1 MRYLDR
7 LIASEILPDAYKEWR
22 VYRQKLTDFIEENC
36 VTEGDR
42 KPVLAIW
49 GAGRSNDIDLAR
61 LTERFKLVLIDRDAE
76 GLAQACKTYGLEGAD
91 AICVDLPFWNVEL
104 ETYEM
109 FEALLAEGEE
119 AEIVIEHLKQVA
131 FDNSHR
137 VLPDIGR
144 KFDYSVCVGLHSQ
157 LNARFAGLLYMYRE
171 NYDEE
176 ELQMI
181 ENAIRALNEAAVTRT
196 NDVIYMLTE
205 KLMVFGLEWAVVNE
219 SAMDQWGVDDA
230 EMAGLLAEANEE
242 IPTGNEN
249 DVIGYERLSGLW
261 QDLVPEDIEGALQ
274 LRHDIGM
281 HKDFDIQI
289 EAERRLFWPFA
300 WKERKKGYVM
310 ELLAVQPIE

>member
-1 MRYLDR
+1 MGYLDR
-7 LIASEILPDAYKEWR
+7 LIASEVLPNAYKEWR
-22 VYRQKLTDFIEENC
+22 GYRQKLTDFIEENC
-36 VTEGDR
+36 VAEGGC

-49 GAGRSNDIDLAR
+49 GAGRSNDIDLAK
-61 LTERFKLVLIDRDAE
+61 LAERFKLVLIDRDAE
-76 GLAQACKTYGLEGAD
+76 GLAQACKAYGLEETD

-137 VLPDIGR
+137 VLPEIGR
-144 KFDYSVCVGLHSQ
+144 RFDYSVCVGLHSQ

-219 SAMDQWGVDDA
+219 SAMDQW
-230 EMAGLLAEANEE
+230 
-242 IPTGNEN
+242 EN
-249 DVIGYERLSGLW
+249 
-261 QDLVPEDIEGALQ
+261 LVPEEIEGALQ

-281 HKDFDIQI
+281 HKDFDIRI

-310 ELLAVQPIE
+310 ELLAVQPLE

>member
-7 LIASEILPDAYKEWR
+7 LIASEVLPNAYKEWR
-22 VYRQKLTDFIEENC
+22 GYRQKLTDFIEENC
-36 VTEGDR
+36 VAEGGC

-61 LTERFKLVLIDRDAE
+61 LAERFKLVLIDRDAE
-76 GLAQACKTYGLEGAD
+76 GLAQACKTYGLEETD

-119 AEIVIEHLKQVA
+119 AEIVIEHLKLVA

-137 VLPDIGR
+137 GLPEIGR
-144 KFDYSVCVGLHSQ
+144 RFDYSVCVGLHSQ

-219 SAMDQWGVDDA
+219 SAMDQW
-230 EMAGLLAEANEE
+230 
-242 IPTGNEN
+242 EN
-249 DVIGYERLSGLW
+249 
-261 QDLVPEDIEGALQ
+261 LVPEEIEGALQ

-281 HKDFDIQI
+281 HKDFDIRI

-310 ELLAVQPIE
+310 ELLAVQPLE

>member
-7 LIASEILPDAYKEWR
+7 LIASEVLPNAYKEWR
-22 VYRQKLTDFIEENC
+22 GYRQKLTDFIEENC
-36 VTEGDR
+36 VAEGGC

-61 LTERFKLVLIDRDAE
+61 LAERFKLVLIDRDAE
-76 GLAQACKTYGLEGAD
+76 GLVQACKTYGLEETD
-91 AICVDLPFWNVEL
+91 VICVDLPFWNVEL

-144 KFDYSVCVGLHSQ
+144 RFDYSVCVGLHSQ

-205 KLMVFGLEWAVVNE
+205 NLMVFGLEWAVVNE
-219 SAMDQWGVDDA
+219 SAMDQW
-230 EMAGLLAEANEE
+230 EKF
-242 IPTGNEN
+242 
-249 DVIGYERLSGLW
+249 
-261 QDLVPEDIEGALQ
+261 VPEDIEGALQ

-281 HKDFDIQI
+281 HKDFDIRI

-310 ELLAVQPIE
+310 ELLAVQPLE

>member
-7 LIASEILPDAYKEWR
+7 LIASEVLPNAYKEWR
-22 VYRQKLTDFIEENC
+22 GYRQKLTDFIEENC
-36 VTEGDR
+36 VAEGGG

-61 LTERFKLVLIDRDAE
+61 LAERFKLVLIDRDAE
-76 GLAQACKTYGLEGAD
+76 GLAQACKTYGLEETD

-144 KFDYSVCVGLHSQ
+144 RFDYSVCVGLHSQ

-219 SAMDQWGVDDA
+219 SAMDQW
-230 EMAGLLAEANEE
+230 EKF
-242 IPTGNEN
+242 
-249 DVIGYERLSGLW
+249 
-261 QDLVPEDIEGALQ
+261 VPEDIEGALQ

-281 HKDFDIQI
+281 HKDFDIRI

-310 ELLAVQPIE
+310 ELLAVQPLE

>member
-7 LIASEILPDAYKEWR
+7 LIASEVLPNAYKEWR
-22 VYRQKLTDFIEENC
+22 GYRQKLTDFIEENC
-36 VTEGDR
+36 VAEGGG

-61 LTERFKLVLIDRDAE
+61 LAERFKLVLIDRDAE
-76 GLAQACKTYGLEGAD
+76 RLVQACKTYGLEKTD
-91 AICVDLPFWNVEL
+91 VICVDLPFWNVEL

-144 KFDYSVCVGLHSQ
+144 RFDYSVCVGLHSQ

-219 SAMDQWGVDDA
+219 SAMDQW
-230 EMAGLLAEANEE
+230 
-242 IPTGNEN
+242 
-249 DVIGYERLSGLW
+249 ER
-261 QDLVPEDIEGALQ
+261 LVPEDIEGALQ

-281 HKDFDIQI
+281 HKDFDIRI

-310 ELLAVQPIE
+310 ELLAVQPLE

>member
-7 LIASEILPDAYKEWR
+7 LIASEVLPNAYKEWR
-22 VYRQKLTDFIEENC
+22 GYRQKLTDFIEENC
-36 VTEGDR
+36 VAEGGR

-61 LTERFKLVLIDRDAE
+61 LAERFKLVLIDRDAE
-76 GLAQACKTYGLEGAD
+76 GLAQACKAYGLEETD

-137 VLPDIGR
+137 VLPEIR
-144 KFDYSVCVGLHSQ
+144 RRFDYSVCVGLHSQ

-219 SAMDQWGVDDA
+219 SAMDQW
-230 EMAGLLAEANEE
+230 EKF
-242 IPTGNEN
+242 
-249 DVIGYERLSGLW
+249 
-261 QDLVPEDIEGALQ
+261 VPEDIEGALQ

-281 HKDFDIQI
+281 HKDFDIRI

-310 ELLAVQPIE
+310 ELLAVQPLE

>member
-7 LIASEILPDAYKEWR
+7 LIASEVLPNAYKEWR
-22 VYRQKLTDFIEENC
+22 GYRQKLTDFIEENC
-36 VTEGDR
+36 VAEGGC

-61 LTERFKLVLIDRDAE
+61 LAERFKLVLIDRDAE
-76 GLAQACKTYGLEGAD
+76 GLAQACKAYGLEETD

-137 VLPDIGR
+137 VLPEI
-144 KFDYSVCVGLHSQ
+144 DYSVCVGLHSQ

-219 SAMDQWGVDDA
+219 SAMEQW
-230 EMAGLLAEANEE
+230 EK
-242 IPTGNEN
+242 
-249 DVIGYERLSGLW
+249 
-261 QDLVPEDIEGALQ
+261 LVPEDIEGALQ

-281 HKDFDIQI
+281 HKDFDIRI

-300 WKERKKGYVM
+300 WKKGYVM
-310 ELLAVQPIE
+310 ELLAVQPLE

>member
-7 LIASEILPDAYKEWR
+7 LIASEVLPNAYKEWR
-22 VYRQKLTDFIEENC
+22 GYRQKLTDFIEENC
-36 VTEGDR
+36 VTEGGG

-61 LTERFKLVLIDRDAE
+61 LAERFKLVLIDRDAE
-76 GLAQACKTYGLEGAD
+76 GLVQACKTYGLEGTD
-91 AICVDLPFWNVEL
+91 VICVDLPFWNVEL

-144 KFDYSVCVGLHSQ
+144 RFDYSVCVGLHSQ

-219 SAMDQWGVDDA
+219 SAMDQW
-230 EMAGLLAEANEE
+230 EKF
-242 IPTGNEN
+242 
-249 DVIGYERLSGLW
+249 
-261 QDLVPEDIEGALQ
+261 VPEDIEGALQ

-281 HKDFDIQI
+281 HKDFDIRI

-310 ELLAVQPIE
+310 ELLAVQPLE

>member
-1 MRYLDR
+1 MNYMRYLDR
-7 LIASEILPDAYKEWR
+7 LIASEVLPNAYKEWR
-22 VYRQKLTDFIEENC
+22 GYRQKLTDFIEENC
-36 VTEGDR
+36 VAEGGC

-61 LTERFKLVLIDRDAE
+61 LAESFKLVLIDRDAE
-76 GLAQACKTYGLEGAD
+76 GLAQACKAYGLEETD

-137 VLPDIGR
+137 VLPDIR
-144 KFDYSVCVGLHSQ
+144 RRFDYSVCVGLHSQ

-219 SAMDQWGVDDA
+219 SAMDQW
-230 EMAGLLAEANEE
+230 
-242 IPTGNEN
+242 EN
-249 DVIGYERLSGLW
+249 
-261 QDLVPEDIEGALQ
+261 LVPEEIEGALQ

-281 HKDFDIQI
+281 HKDFDIRI

-310 ELLAVQPIE
+310 ELLAVQPLE

>member
-7 LIASEILPDAYKEWR
+7 LIASEVLPNAYKEWR
-22 VYRQKLTDFIEENC
+22 GYRQKLTDFIEENC
-36 VTEGDR
+36 VAEGGC

-49 GAGRSNDIDLAR
+49 GAGRSNDINLAR
-61 LTERFKLVLIDRDAE
+61 LAERFKLVLIDRDAE
-76 GLAQACKTYGLEGAD
+76 GLVQACKTYGLEETD
-91 AICVDLPFWNVEL
+91 VICVDLPFWNVEL

-144 KFDYSVCVGLHSQ
+144 RFDYSVCVGLHSQ

-181 ENAIRALNEAAVTRT
+181 GNAIRALNEAAVTRT

-219 SAMDQWGVDDA
+219 SAMDQW
-230 EMAGLLAEANEE
+230 EK
-242 IPTGNEN
+242 
-249 DVIGYERLSGLW
+249 
-261 QDLVPEDIEGALQ
+261 LVPEDIEGALQ

-281 HKDFDIQI
+281 HKDFDIRI

-310 ELLAVQPIE
+310 ELLAVQPLE

>member
-7 LIASEILPDAYKEWR
+7 LIASEVLPNAYKEWR
-22 VYRQKLTDFIEENC
+22 GYRQKLTDFIEENC
-36 VTEGDR
+36 VAEGGC

-61 LTERFKLVLIDRDAE
+61 LAERFKLVLIDRDAE
-76 GLAQACKTYGLEGAD
+76 GLVQACKTYGLEKTD
-91 AICVDLPFWNVEL
+91 VICVDLPFWNVEL

-144 KFDYSVCVGLHSQ
+144 RFDYSVCVGLHSQ

-219 SAMDQWGVDDA
+219 SAMDQW
-230 EMAGLLAEANEE
+230 
-242 IPTGNEN
+242 EN
-249 DVIGYERLSGLW
+249 
-261 QDLVPEDIEGALQ
+261 LVPEDIEGALQ

-281 HKDFDIQI
+281 HKDFDIRI

-310 ELLAVQPIE
+310 ELLAVQPLE

>member
-1 MRYLDR
+1 MNYMRYLDR
-7 LIASEILPDAYKEWR
+7 LIASEVLPNAYKEWR
-22 VYRQKLTDFIEENC
+22 GYRQKLTDFIEENC
-36 VTEGDR
+36 VAEGGC

-61 LTERFKLVLIDRDAE
+61 LAERFKLVLIDRDAE
-76 GLAQACKTYGLEGAD
+76 GLAQACKTYGLEETD

-144 KFDYSVCVGLHSQ
+144 RFDYSVCVGLHSQ

-181 ENAIRALNEAAVTRT
+181 EHAIRALNAAAVTRA

-219 SAMDQWGVDDA
+219 SAMDQW
-230 EMAGLLAEANEE
+230 
-242 IPTGNEN
+242 EN
-249 DVIGYERLSGLW
+249 
-261 QDLVPEDIEGALQ
+261 LVPEEIEGALQ

-281 HKDFDIQI
+281 HKDFDIRI

-310 ELLAVQPIE
+310 ELLAVQPLE

>member
-7 LIASEILPDAYKEWR
+7 LIASEVLPNAYKEWR
-22 VYRQKLTDFIEENC
+22 GYRQKLTDFIEENC
-36 VTEGDR
+36 VAEGER

-76 GLAQACKTYGLEGAD
+76 GLAQACKAYGLEETD

-137 VLPDIGR
+137 VLPEIGR
-144 KFDYSVCVGLHSQ
+144 RFDYSVCVGLHSQ

-219 SAMDQWGVDDA
+219 SAMDQW
-230 EMAGLLAEANEE
+230 
-242 IPTGNEN
+242 EN
-249 DVIGYERLSGLW
+249 
-261 QDLVPEDIEGALQ
+261 LVPEEIEGALQ

-281 HKDFDIQI
+281 YKDFDIRI

-300 WKERKKGYVM
+300 WKQRKKGYVM
-310 ELLAVQPIE
+310 ELLAVQPLE

>member
-1 MRYLDR
+1 MNYMRYLDR
-7 LIASEILPDAYKEWR
+7 LIASEVLPNAYKEWR
-22 VYRQKLTDFIEENC
+22 GYRQKLTDFIEENC
-36 VTEGDR
+36 VAEGGC

-61 LTERFKLVLIDRDAE
+61 LAERFKLVLIDRDAE
-76 GLAQACKTYGLEGAD
+76 GLAQACKTYGLEKTD

-104 ETYEM
+104 EAYEM

-119 AEIVIEHLKQVA
+119 AEIVIEHLQQVA

-144 KFDYSVCVGLHSQ
+144 SFDYSVCVGLHSQ

-219 SAMDQWGVDDA
+219 SAMDQW
-230 EMAGLLAEANEE
+230 EK
-242 IPTGNEN
+242 
-249 DVIGYERLSGLW
+249 
-261 QDLVPEDIEGALQ
+261 LVPEDIEGALQ

-281 HKDFDIQI
+281 HKDFDIRI

-310 ELLAVQPIE
+310 ELLAVQPLE

>member
-7 LIASEILPDAYKEWR
+7 LIASEVLPNAYKEWR
-22 VYRQKLTDFIEENC
+22 GYRQKLTDFIEENC
-36 VTEGDR
+36 VAEGGR

-61 LTERFKLVLIDRDAE
+61 LAERFKLVLIDRDAE
-76 GLAQACKTYGLEGAD
+76 GLAQACKAYGLEETD

-137 VLPDIGR
+137 VLPEIGR
-144 KFDYSVCVGLHSQ
+144 RFDYSVCVGLHSQ

-181 ENAIRALNEAAVTRT
+181 ENAIRALNEVAVTRT

-219 SAMDQWGVDDA
+219 SAMDQW
-230 EMAGLLAEANEE
+230 
-242 IPTGNEN
+242 EN
-249 DVIGYERLSGLW
+249 
-261 QDLVPEDIEGALQ
+261 LVPEDIEGALQ

-281 HKDFDIQI
+281 HKDFDIRI

-310 ELLAVQPIE
+310 ELLAVQPLE

>member
-7 LIASEILPDAYKEWR
+7 LIASEVLPNAYKEWR
-22 VYRQKLTDFIEENC
+22 GYRQKLTDFIEENC
-36 VTEGDR
+36 VAEGGC

-61 LTERFKLVLIDRDAE
+61 LAERFKLVLIDRDAE
-76 GLAQACKTYGLEGAD
+76 GLVQACKTYGLEETD
-91 AICVDLPFWNVEL
+91 VICVDLPFWNLEL

-144 KFDYSVCVGLHSQ
+144 RFDYSVCVGLHSQ

-219 SAMDQWGVDDA
+219 SAMDQW
-230 EMAGLLAEANEE
+230 EKF
-242 IPTGNEN
+242 
-249 DVIGYERLSGLW
+249 
-261 QDLVPEDIEGALQ
+261 VPEDIEGALQ

-281 HKDFDIQI
+281 HKDFDIRI

-310 ELLAVQPIE
+310 ELLAVQPLE

>member
-1 MRYLDR
+1 MGYLDR
-7 LIASEILPDAYKEWR
+7 LIASEVLPNAYKEWR
-22 VYRQKLTDFIEENC
+22 GYRQKLTDFIEENC
-36 VTEGDR
+36 VAEGGC

-61 LTERFKLVLIDRDAE
+61 LAERFKLVLIDRDAE
-76 GLAQACKTYGLEGAD
+76 GLAQACKAYGLEETD

-137 VLPDIGR
+137 VLPEIGR
-144 KFDYSVCVGLHSQ
+144 RFDYSVCVGLHSQ

-219 SAMDQWGVDDA
+219 SAMEQW
-230 EMAGLLAEANEE
+230 EK
-242 IPTGNEN
+242 
-249 DVIGYERLSGLW
+249 
-261 QDLVPEDIEGALQ
+261 LVPEDIEGALQ

-281 HKDFDIQI
+281 HKDFDIRI

-310 ELLAVQPIE
+310 ELLAVQPLE

>member
-7 LIASEILPDAYKEWR
+7 LITSEVLPNAYKEWR
-22 VYRQKLTDFIEENC
+22 GYRQKLTDFIEENC
-36 VTEGDR
+36 VAEGGC

-61 LTERFKLVLIDRDAE
+61 LAERFKLVLIDRDAE
-76 GLAQACKTYGLEGAD
+76 GLAQACKAYGLEETD

-137 VLPDIGR
+137 VLTDIR
-144 KFDYSVCVGLHSQ
+144 RRFDYSVCVGLHSQ

-219 SAMDQWGVDDA
+219 SAMDQW
-230 EMAGLLAEANEE
+230 
-242 IPTGNEN
+242 EN
-249 DVIGYERLSGLW
+249 
-261 QDLVPEDIEGALQ
+261 LVPEEIEGALQ

-281 HKDFDIQI
+281 HKDFDIRI

-310 ELLAVQPIE
+310 ELLAVQPLE

>member
-7 LIASEILPDAYKEWR
+7 LIASEVLPNAYKEWR
-22 VYRQKLTDFIEENC
+22 GYRQKLTDFIEENC
-36 VTEGDR
+36 VAEGGC

-61 LTERFKLVLIDRDAE
+61 LAERFKLVLIDRDAE
-76 GLAQACKTYGLEGAD
+76 GLVQACKTYGLEETD
-91 AICVDLPFWNVEL
+91 VICVDLPFWNVEL

-119 AEIVIEHLKQVA
+119 AEIVIEHLQQVA

-144 KFDYSVCVGLHSQ
+144 RFDYSVCVGLHSQ

-219 SAMDQWGVDDA
+219 STMDQW
-230 EMAGLLAEANEE
+230 
-242 IPTGNEN
+242 EN
-249 DVIGYERLSGLW
+249 
-261 QDLVPEDIEGALQ
+261 LVPEEIEGALQ

-281 HKDFDIQI
+281 HKDFDIRI

-310 ELLAVQPIE
+310 ELLAVQSLE

>member
-7 LIASEILPDAYKEWR
+7 LIASEVLPNAYKEWR
-22 VYRQKLTDFIEENC
+22 GYRQKLTDFIEENC
-36 VTEGDR
+36 VAEGGC

-61 LTERFKLVLIDRDAE
+61 LAERFKLVLIDRDAE
-76 GLAQACKTYGLEGAD
+76 GLAQACRAYGLEETD

-144 KFDYSVCVGLHSQ
+144 RFDYSVCVGLHSQ

-219 SAMDQWGVDDA
+219 SAMDQW
-230 EMAGLLAEANEE
+230 
-242 IPTGNEN
+242 EN
-249 DVIGYERLSGLW
+249 
-261 QDLVPEDIEGALQ
+261 LVPEDIEGALQ

-281 HKDFDIQI
+281 HKDFDIRI

-310 ELLAVQPIE
+310 ELLAVQPLE

>member
-7 LIASEILPDAYKEWR
+7 LIASEVLPNAYKEWR
-22 VYRQKLTDFIEENC
+22 GYRQKLTDFIEENC
-36 VTEGDR
+36 VAEGGC

-61 LTERFKLVLIDRDAE
+61 LAERFKLVLIDRDAE
-76 GLAQACKTYGLEGAD
+76 GLVQACKTYGLEETD
-91 AICVDLPFWNVEL
+91 VICVDLPFWNVEL

-144 KFDYSVCVGLHSQ
+144 RFDYSVCVGLHSQ

-181 ENAIRALNEAAVTRT
+181 ENAIRALNEAAVTRA

-219 SAMDQWGVDDA
+219 SAMDQW
-230 EMAGLLAEANEE
+230 EKF
-242 IPTGNEN
+242 
-249 DVIGYERLSGLW
+249 
-261 QDLVPEDIEGALQ
+261 VPEDIEGALQ

-281 HKDFDIQI
+281 HKDFDIRI

-310 ELLAVQPIE
+310 ELLAVQPLE

>member
-7 LIASEILPDAYKEWR
+7 LIASEVLPNAYKEWR
-22 VYRQKLTDFIEENC
+22 GYRQKLTDFIEENC
-36 VTEGDR
+36 VAEGGC

-61 LTERFKLVLIDRDAE
+61 LAERFKLVLIDRDAE
-76 GLAQACKTYGLEGAD
+76 GLAQACKTYGLEETD

-137 VLPDIGR
+137 VLPEIGR
-144 KFDYSVCVGLHSQ
+144 RFDYSVCVGLHSQ

-219 SAMDQWGVDDA
+219 SAMDQW
-230 EMAGLLAEANEE
+230 
-242 IPTGNEN
+242 EN
-249 DVIGYERLSGLW
+249 
-261 QDLVPEDIEGALQ
+261 LVPEEIEGALQ

-281 HKDFDIQI
+281 HKDFDIRI

-300 WKERKKGYVM
+300 WKERKKGYVV
-310 ELLAVQPIE
+310 ELLAVQPLE

>member
-7 LIASEILPDAYKEWR
+7 LIASEVLPNAYKEWR
-22 VYRQKLTDFIEENC
+22 GYRQKLTDFIEENC
-36 VTEGDR
+36 VAEGER

-61 LTERFKLVLIDRDAE
+61 LAERFKLVLIDRDAE
-76 GLAQACKTYGLEGAD
+76 GLAQACKAYGLEETD

-137 VLPDIGR
+137 VLPEIGR
-144 KFDYSVCVGLHSQ
+144 RFDYSVCVGLHSQ

-219 SAMDQWGVDDA
+219 SAMDQW
-230 EMAGLLAEANEE
+230 
-242 IPTGNEN
+242 EN
-249 DVIGYERLSGLW
+249 
-261 QDLVPEDIEGALQ
+261 LVPEDIEGALQ

-281 HKDFDIQI
+281 HKEFDIRI

-310 ELLAVQPIE
+310 ELLAVQPLE

>member
-1 MRYLDR
+1 MNYMRYLDR
-7 LIASEILPDAYKEWR
+7 LIASEVLPNAYKEWR
-22 VYRQKLTDFIEENC
+22 GYRQKLTDFIEENC
-36 VTEGDR
+36 VAEGGC

-61 LTERFKLVLIDRDAE
+61 LAERFKLVLIDRDAE
-76 GLAQACKTYGLEGAD
+76 GLVQACKTYGLEETD
-91 AICVDLPFWNVEL
+91 VICVDLPFWNVEL

-144 KFDYSVCVGLHSQ
+144 RFDYSVCVGLHSQ

-205 KLMVFGLEWAVVNE
+205 KLMVFGLEWAVINE
-219 SAMDQWGVDDA
+219 SAMDQW
-230 EMAGLLAEANEE
+230 EKF
-242 IPTGNEN
+242 
-249 DVIGYERLSGLW
+249 
-261 QDLVPEDIEGALQ
+261 VPEDIEGALQ

-281 HKDFDIQI
+281 HKDFDIRI

-310 ELLAVQPIE
+310 ELLAVQPLE

>member
-7 LIASEILPDAYKEWR
+7 LITSEVLPNAYKEWR
-22 VYRQKLTDFIEENC
+22 GYRQKLTDFIEENC
-36 VTEGDR
+36 VAEGGC

-61 LTERFKLVLIDRDAE
+61 LAERFKLVLIDRDAE
-76 GLAQACKTYGLEGAD
+76 GLAQACKAYGLEEPD

-144 KFDYSVCVGLHSQ
+144 RFDYSVCVGLHSQ

-219 SAMDQWGVDDA
+219 SAMDQW
-230 EMAGLLAEANEE
+230 
-242 IPTGNEN
+242 EN
-249 DVIGYERLSGLW
+249 
-261 QDLVPEDIEGALQ
+261 LVPEDIEGALQ

-281 HKDFDIQI
+281 HKDFDIRI

-310 ELLAVQPIE
+310 ELLAVQPLE

>member
-1 MRYLDR
+1 MNYMRYLDR
-7 LIASEILPDAYKEWR
+7 LIASEVLPNAYKEWR
-22 VYRQKLTDFIEENC
+22 GYRQKLTDFIEENC
-36 VTEGDR
+36 VAEGGC

-61 LTERFKLVLIDRDAE
+61 LAERFKLVLIDRDAE
-76 GLAQACKTYGLEGAD
+76 GLVQACKTYGLEETD
-91 AICVDLPFWNVEL
+91 VICVDLPFWNVEL

-144 KFDYSVCVGLHSQ
+144 RFDYSVCVGLHSQ
-157 LNARFAGLLYMYRE
+157 LNARFACLLYMYRE

-205 KLMVFGLEWAVVNE
+205 KLMVFGLEGAVVNE
-219 SAMDQWGVDDA
+219 SAMDQW
-230 EMAGLLAEANEE
+230 EKF
-242 IPTGNEN
+242 
-249 DVIGYERLSGLW
+249 
-261 QDLVPEDIEGALQ
+261 VPEDIEGALQ

-281 HKDFDIQI
+281 HKDFDIRI

-310 ELLAVQPIE
+310 ELLAVQPLE

>member
-7 LIASEILPDAYKEWR
+7 LIASEVLPNAYKEWR
-22 VYRQKLTDFIEENC
+22 EYRQKLTDFIEENC
-36 VTEGDR
+36 VAEGGC

-61 LTERFKLVLIDRDAE
+61 LAERFKLVLIDRDAE
-76 GLAQACKTYGLEGAD
+76 GLVQACKTYGLEKTD
-91 AICVDLPFWNVEL
+91 VICVDLPFWNVEL

-119 AEIVIEHLKQVA
+119 AEIVIEHLKQVV

-144 KFDYSVCVGLHSQ
+144 RFDYSVCVGLHSQ

-219 SAMDQWGVDDA
+219 SAMDQW
-230 EMAGLLAEANEE
+230 EKF
-242 IPTGNEN
+242 
-249 DVIGYERLSGLW
+249 
-261 QDLVPEDIEGALQ
+261 VPEDIEGALQ

-281 HKDFDIQI
+281 HKDFDIRI

-310 ELLAVQPIE
+310 ELLAVQPLE

>member
-7 LIASEILPDAYKEWR
+7 LIASEVLPNAYKEWR
-22 VYRQKLTDFIEENC
+22 GYRQKLTDFIEENC
-36 VTEGDR
+36 VAEGGC

-61 LTERFKLVLIDRDAE
+61 LAERFKLVLIDRDAE
-76 GLAQACKTYGLEGAD
+76 GLAQACKAYGLEETD

-119 AEIVIEHLKQVA
+119 AEIVIEHLQQVA

-144 KFDYSVCVGLHSQ
+144 SFDYSVCVGLHSQ

-219 SAMDQWGVDDA
+219 SAMDQW
-230 EMAGLLAEANEE
+230 EK
-242 IPTGNEN
+242 
-249 DVIGYERLSGLW
+249 
-261 QDLVPEDIEGALQ
+261 LVPEDIEGALQ

-281 HKDFDIQI
+281 HKDFDIRI

-310 ELLAVQPIE
+310 ELLAVQPLE

>member
-7 LIASEILPDAYKEWR
+7 LIASEVLPNAYKEWR
-22 VYRQKLTDFIEENC
+22 GYRQKLTDFIEENC
-36 VTEGDR
+36 VAEGGC

-61 LTERFKLVLIDRDAE
+61 LAERFKLVLIDRDAE
-76 GLAQACKTYGLEGAD
+76 GLVQACKTYGLEETD
-91 AICVDLPFWNVEL
+91 VICVDLPFWNVEL

-144 KFDYSVCVGLHSQ
+144 RFDYSVCVGLHSQ

-219 SAMDQWGVDDA
+219 SAMDQW
-230 EMAGLLAEANEE
+230 EKF
-242 IPTGNEN
+242 
-249 DVIGYERLSGLW
+249 
-261 QDLVPEDIEGALQ
+261 VPEDIEGALQ
-274 LRHDIGM
+274 LVMTSECIRILISGSKRSGGCSGLLHGRN
-281 HKDFDIQI
+281 
-289 EAERRLFWPFA
+289 ERR
-300 WKERKKGYVM
+300 GM
-310 ELLAVQPIE
+310 

>member
-7 LIASEILPDAYKEWR
+7 LIASEVLPNAYKEWR
-22 VYRQKLTDFIEENC
+22 GYRQKLTDFIEENC
-36 VTEGDR
+36 VAEGGC

-61 LTERFKLVLIDRDAE
+61 LAERFKLVLIDRDAE
-76 GLAQACKTYGLEGAD
+76 GLVQACKTYGLEETD
-91 AICVDLPFWNVEL
+91 VICVDLPFWNVEL

-144 KFDYSVCVGLHSQ
+144 RFDYSVCVGLHSQ

-219 SAMDQWGVDDA
+219 SAMDQW
-230 EMAGLLAEANEE
+230 EKF
-242 IPTGNEN
+242 
-249 DVIGYERLSGLW
+249 
-261 QDLVPEDIEGALQ
+261 VPEDIEGALQ

-281 HKDFDIQI
+281 HKDFDIRI

-300 WKERKKGYVM
+300 RKERKKGYVM
-310 ELLAVQPIE
+310 ELLAVQPLE

>member
-7 LIASEILPDAYKEWR
+7 LIASEILPNAYKEWR
-22 VYRQKLTDFIEENC
+22 GYRQKLTDFIEENC
-36 VTEGDR
+36 VAEGGY

-61 LTERFKLVLIDRDAE
+61 LAERFKLVLIDRDAE
-76 GLAQACKTYGLEGAD
+76 GLAQACKAYGLGETD

-144 KFDYSVCVGLHSQ
+144 RFDYSVCIGLHSQ

-219 SAMDQWGVDDA
+219 SAMDQW
-230 EMAGLLAEANEE
+230 
-242 IPTGNEN
+242 EN
-249 DVIGYERLSGLW
+249 
-261 QDLVPEDIEGALQ
+261 LVPEEIEGALQ

-281 HKDFDIQI
+281 HKDFDIRI

-310 ELLAVQPIE
+310 ELLAVQPLE

>member
-7 LIASEILPDAYKEWR
+7 LIASEVLPNAYKEWR
-22 VYRQKLTDFIEENC
+22 GYRQKLTDFIEENC
-36 VTEGDR
+36 VAEGGC

-76 GLAQACKTYGLEGAD
+76 GLAQACKAYGLEETD
-91 AICVDLPFWNVEL
+91 AICVDLPFWNVEF
-104 ETYEM
+104 EIYEM

-119 AEIVIEHLKQVA
+119 AEIVIEHLQQVA

-144 KFDYSVCVGLHSQ
+144 RFDYSVCIGLHSQ

-219 SAMDQWGVDDA
+219 SAMEQW
-230 EMAGLLAEANEE
+230 EK
-242 IPTGNEN
+242 
-249 DVIGYERLSGLW
+249 
-261 QDLVPEDIEGALQ
+261 LVPEDIEGALQ

-281 HKDFDIQI
+281 HKDFDIRI

-310 ELLAVQPIE
+310 ELLAVQPLE

>member
-7 LIASEILPDAYKEWR
+7 LIASEVLPNAYKEWR
-22 VYRQKLTDFIEENC
+22 GYRQKLTDFIEENC
-36 VTEGDR
+36 VAEGGC

-61 LTERFKLVLIDRDAE
+61 LAERFKLVLIDRDAE
-76 GLAQACKTYGLEGAD
+76 GLVQACKTYGLEETD
-91 AICVDLPFWNVEL
+91 VFCVDLPFWNVEL

-144 KFDYSVCVGLHSQ
+144 RFDYSVCVGLHSQ

-219 SAMDQWGVDDA
+219 SAMDQW
-230 EMAGLLAEANEE
+230 EKF
-242 IPTGNEN
+242 
-249 DVIGYERLSGLW
+249 
-261 QDLVPEDIEGALQ
+261 VPEDIEGALQ

-281 HKDFDIQI
+281 HKDFDIRI

-310 ELLAVQPIE
+310 ELLAVQPLE

>member
-1 MRYLDR
+1 MNYMRYLDR
-7 LIASEILPDAYKEWR
+7 LITSEVLPNAYKEWR
-22 VYRQKLTDFIEENC
+22 GYRQKLTDFIEENC
-36 VTEGDR
+36 VAEGGR

-49 GAGRSNDIDLAR
+49 GAGWSNDIDLAR
-61 LTERFKLVLIDRDAE
+61 LAERFKLVLIDRDAE
-76 GLAQACKTYGLEGAD
+76 GLAQACKAYGLEKTD

-137 VLPDIGR
+137 VLPEIGR
-144 KFDYSVCVGLHSQ
+144 RFDYSVCVGLHSQ

-219 SAMDQWGVDDA
+219 SAMDQW
-230 EMAGLLAEANEE
+230 
-242 IPTGNEN
+242 EN
-249 DVIGYERLSGLW
+249 
-261 QDLVPEDIEGALQ
+261 LVPEEIEGALQ

-281 HKDFDIQI
+281 HKDFDIRI

-310 ELLAVQPIE
+310 ELLAVQPLE

>member
-1 MRYLDR
+1 MNYMRYLDR
-7 LIASEILPDAYKEWR
+7 LITSEVLPNAYKEWR
-22 VYRQKLTDFIEENC
+22 GYRQKLTDFIEENC
-36 VTEGDR
+36 VAEGGR

-61 LTERFKLVLIDRDAE
+61 LAERFKLVLIDRDAE
-76 GLAQACKTYGLEGAD
+76 GLAQACKTYGLEETD
-91 AICVDLPFWNVEL
+91 AICVDLPFWNVEI

-144 KFDYSVCVGLHSQ
+144 RFDYSVCVGLHSQ

-219 SAMDQWGVDDA
+219 SAMDQW
-230 EMAGLLAEANEE
+230 
-242 IPTGNEN
+242 EN
-249 DVIGYERLSGLW
+249 
-261 QDLVPEDIEGALQ
+261 LVPEDIEGALQ

-281 HKDFDIQI
+281 HKDFDIRI

-310 ELLAVQPIE
+310 ELLAVQPLE

>member
-7 LIASEILPDAYKEWR
+7 LIASEVLPNAYKEWR
-22 VYRQKLTDFIEENC
+22 GYRQKLTDFIEENC
-36 VTEGDR
+36 VAEGGC

-61 LTERFKLVLIDRDAE
+61 LAERFKLVLIDRDAE
-76 GLAQACKTYGLEGAD
+76 GLVQACKTYGLEETD
-91 AICVDLPFWNVEL
+91 VICVDLPFWNVEL

-144 KFDYSVCVGLHSQ
+144 RFDYSVCVGLHSQ

-205 KLMVFGLEWAVVNE
+205 KLMVFGLEWAVINE
-219 SAMDQWGVDDA
+219 SAMDQW
-230 EMAGLLAEANEE
+230 EKF
-242 IPTGNEN
+242 
-249 DVIGYERLSGLW
+249 
-261 QDLVPEDIEGALQ
+261 VPEDIEGALQ

-281 HKDFDIQI
+281 HKDFDIRI
-289 EAERRLFWPFA
+289 EAERQLFWPFA

-310 ELLAVQPIE
+310 ELLAVQPLE

>member
-7 LIASEILPDAYKEWR
+7 LIASEVLPNAYKEWR
-22 VYRQKLTDFIEENC
+22 GYRQKLTDFIEENC
-36 VTEGDR
+36 VAEGER

-76 GLAQACKTYGLEGAD
+76 GLAQACKAYGLEETD

-137 VLPDIGR
+137 VLPEIGR
-144 KFDYSVCVGLHSQ
+144 RFDYSVCVGLHSQ

-219 SAMDQWGVDDA
+219 SAMDQW
-230 EMAGLLAEANEE
+230 
-242 IPTGNEN
+242 EN
-249 DVIGYERLSGLW
+249 
-261 QDLVPEDIEGALQ
+261 LVPEEIEGALQ

-281 HKDFDIQI
+281 HKGFDIRI

-310 ELLAVQPIE
+310 ELLAVQPLE

>member
-1 MRYLDR
+1 MNYMRYLDR
-7 LIASEILPDAYKEWR
+7 LIASEVLPNAYKEWR
-22 VYRQKLTDFIEENC
+22 GYRQKLTDFIEENC
-36 VTEGDR
+36 VAEGGR

-61 LTERFKLVLIDRDAE
+61 LAERFKLVLIDRDAE
-76 GLAQACKTYGLEGAD
+76 GLAQACKTYGLEETD
-91 AICVDLPFWNVEL
+91 AICVDLPFWNVEI

-137 VLPDIGR
+137 VLPDIR
-144 KFDYSVCVGLHSQ
+144 RRFDYSICVGLHSQ

-219 SAMDQWGVDDA
+219 SAMDQW
-230 EMAGLLAEANEE
+230 
-242 IPTGNEN
+242 EN
-249 DVIGYERLSGLW
+249 
-261 QDLVPEDIEGALQ
+261 LVPEEIEGALQ

-281 HKDFDIQI
+281 HKDFDIRI

-310 ELLAVQPIE
+310 ELLAVQPLE

>member
-7 LIASEILPDAYKEWR
+7 LIASEVLPNAYKEWR
-22 VYRQKLTDFIEENC
+22 GYRQKLTDFIEENC
-36 VTEGDR
+36 VAEGGC

-61 LTERFKLVLIDRDAE
+61 LAERFKLVLIDRDAE
-76 GLAQACKTYGLEGAD
+76 GLAQACKAYGLEETD

-137 VLPDIGR
+137 VLPEIGR
-144 KFDYSVCVGLHSQ
+144 RFDYSVCVGLHSQ

-219 SAMDQWGVDDA
+219 SAMDQW
-230 EMAGLLAEANEE
+230 EKF
-242 IPTGNEN
+242 
-249 DVIGYERLSGLW
+249 
-261 QDLVPEDIEGALQ
+261 VPEDIEGALQ

-281 HKDFDIQI
+281 HKDFDIRI

-310 ELLAVQPIE
+310 ELLAVQPLE

>member
-7 LIASEILPDAYKEWR
+7 LIASEVLPNAYKEWR
-22 VYRQKLTDFIEENC
+22 GYRQKLTDFIEENC
-36 VTEGDR
+36 VAEGGC

-61 LTERFKLVLIDRDAE
+61 LAERFKLVLIDRDAE
-76 GLAQACKTYGLEGAD
+76 GLVQACKTYGLEETD
-91 AICVDLPFWNVEL
+91 VICVDLPFWNVEL

-144 KFDYSVCVGLHSQ
+144 RFDYSVCVGLHSQ

-205 KLMVFGLEWAVVNE
+205 KLMVFGLEWTVINE
-219 SAMDQWGVDDA
+219 SAMDQW
-230 EMAGLLAEANEE
+230 EKF
-242 IPTGNEN
+242 
-249 DVIGYERLSGLW
+249 
-261 QDLVPEDIEGALQ
+261 VPEDIEGALQ

-281 HKDFDIQI
+281 HKDFDIRI

-310 ELLAVQPIE
+310 ELLAVQPLE